1 MTVYQ
6 QCTSLKLKFGKL
18 KKINK
23 SYRLKLKF
31 LSASMFLHYKLR
43 KQLQASPDQVA
54 ILKLIGPSPTT
65 SVIIYCKYKLGD
77 LVNILVGVYECKNSS
92 SVTTGSRCPMRDHT
106 HPCTFRKVRLPC
118 QTTYVC
124 GGDITGNVFEEMRQH
139 NIFLFSS
146 QFWAMADVELS
157 FSIPSGNSWNIYAQI
172 SGFFFTW
179 PLLGNSQPVC
189 RGILQYRH
197 QGIYFHFLYQN
208 GRIYIILPHHKDL
221 SGSKY
226 HFSSLSNYVPFN
238 MHSFSVSFSDTHSH
252 THTRTYTHT
261 RAYICI
267 QKHGA
272 VRRCSVCDQIVKRKL
287 SPLIR
292 RTSRNSW

>member
-208 GRIYIILPHHKDL
+208 GRIYIILPHIIKIYQVASTIL
-221 SGSKY
+221 VRCPIM
-226 HFSSLSNYVPFN
+226 FRLICILSLSL
-238 MHSFSVSFSDTHSH
+238 SLTH
-252 THTRTYTHT
+252 THTHIHAHTHIRAHTYVFKSMVL
-261 RAYICI
+261 YDDVVFVI
-267 QKHGA
+267 
-272 VRRCSVCDQIVKRKL
+272 KL
-287 SPLIR
+287 WNESCLH
-292 RTSRNSW
+292 